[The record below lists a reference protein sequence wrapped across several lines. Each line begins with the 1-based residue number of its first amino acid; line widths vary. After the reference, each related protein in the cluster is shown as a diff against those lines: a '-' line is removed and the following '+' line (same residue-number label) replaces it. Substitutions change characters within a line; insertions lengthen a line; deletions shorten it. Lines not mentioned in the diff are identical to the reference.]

1 MWWPSQSKPKQ
12 QWYMAQVWIQ
22 ARRPFKPSP
31 LNIVSVISH
40 VWSLENESSCR
51 FKGVCYDGGSQRRAE
66 LAVSIA
72 PRSFPQL
79 PGNTVRV
86 GQYVRWREA
95 TIVRGAPG
103 RPLPHQPTLT
113 SPKPFSHQDL
123 LKISNLS
130 FSLQYKPARNYP
142 FLHNQIKCYFL
153 LEFFMKSHPCFSL
166 LFQFTFPL
174 NLGKQL
180 ISILIHHSQIKI
192 HIFMMHEFC
201 GTDDIGK

>member
-12 QWYMAQVWIQ
+12 QWYMAQVWI
-22 ARRPFKPSP
+22 
-31 LNIVSVISH
+31 H

-86 GQYVRWREA
+86 GQYVHWREA

-166 LFQFTFPL
+166 LFQFSFPL

>member
-22 ARRPFKPSP
+22 ARRPSKPSP

-103 RPLPHQPTLT
+103 RPLPHQLTLT

-130 FSLQYKPARNYP
+130 FSQASQKLSFSSQSDQM
-142 FLHNQIKCYFL
+142 LFL
-153 LEFFMKSHPCFSL
+153 LDFFYEISSL
-166 LFQFTFPL
+166 LFTSFSVYISLKFRKTVNFNIDSPFT
-174 NLGKQL
+174 N
-180 ISILIHHSQIKI
+180 
-192 HIFMMHEFC
+192 
-201 GTDDIGK
+201 